1 MIYSLR
7 KVQSFLTPME
17 LKSRITPI
25 LFLFLLITVPYVS
38 RGDSNELD
46 PEVYEIDYRGPETHS
61 SVNPP
66 HDRSHGKQP
75 LIHGKRVLKPPKSK
89 GLRVTDMG
97 GKAKKTR
104 G

>member
-1 MIYSLR
+1 
-7 KVQSFLTPME
+7 ME
-17 LKSRITPI
+17 LKFRITTI

-61 SVNPP
+61 TVNPP
-66 HDRSHGKQP
+66 HDRSHGKPP
-75 LIHGKRVLKPPKSK
+75 LIHRKRVLKPPKSK
-89 GLRVTDMG
+89 GLRVADMG
-97 GKAKKTR
+97 AEAKKTR